1 MRVQT
6 TFDQFRLVFVI
17 VVVVVVVVVVF
28 LPQYRRFVSPQ
39 HFHLRD
45 DE

>member
-17 VVVVVVVVVVF
+17 VVVVFF

-39 HFHLRD
+39 HFHLSD